1 MDDLIRRK
9 DIMKVFTISSDGK
22 CIPEVNIDGFCTSVD
37 IRDVKRYIRN
47 VPDITE
53 IDGVNIQEAI
63 EKQIAK
69 AVVADGDDESDWVH
83 CPRCNEIIGI
93 NEYVYDIFLENGYQ
107 YCPDCG
113 QKIKWWQE

>member
-22 CIPEVNIDGFCTSVD
+22 CIPEVNIDGFCTSVN

-69 AVVADGDDESDWVH
+69 AVVCEGNDESDWVH
-83 CPRCNEIIGI
+83 CPRCNEILGDVE
-93 NEYVYDIFLENGYQ
+93 NVYEYRMIMVYQ
-107 YCPDCG
+107 YCPACG
-113 QKIKWWQE
+113 QKLKW

>member
-22 CIPEVNIDGFCTSVD
+22 RIPEVDIDGFYTSVN

-47 VPDITE
+47 VPDVTDIA
-53 IDGVNIQEAI
+53 GVNIQEAI
-63 EKQIAK
+63 EKQIAQ
-69 AVVADGDDESDWVH
+69 AVVAEGDDESDWVH
-83 CPRCNEIIGI
+83 CPRCNEILGI
-93 NEYVYDIFLENGYQ
+93 NEDIYDIFLESGYQ

-113 QKIKWWQE
+113 QKMKWQQE